1 LWYNV
6 INYVT
11 KLITNMF
18 ELKSLKE
25 NWMIIGLI
33 ATMIIWYANTNSR
46 LTAVEQKQVAQQATL
61 DKVDTLITDLA
72 VIKAN
77 VEFIKERIK

>member
-1 LWYNV
+1 
-6 INYVT
+6 
-11 KLITNMF
+11 MF